1 MFEVLDGVS
10 GWSVRSRYI
19 GAEARRFAASRTHG
33 RSWCDQLIRYL
44 TSTRQILENLFI
56 GWINTRHRPHHSH
69 FTSFINHGSTLGIL
83 CMTPCMYVNFALFR
97 RYIYILVQC
106 APAICILITLKIECF
121 ISLDCLLWPGRRT
134 KTCLHISS
142 IINIRCHKKVWLPS
156 EGDPPDREEKFI
168 KSGEVATSER
178 VECRNYAWVLWIWE
192 ALGLLFLVAVRTDRV
207 MKSPKQGRFFPSW
220 QLVGSIQNPW

>member
-1 MFEVLDGVS
+1 MECSKPIHWSRSPEIRCVTGSRPELVWSTNPLSDLDTADIRKLIY
-10 GWSVRSRYI
+10 WLDKHPPP
-19 GAEARRFAASRTHG
+19 ATPQPLH
-33 RSWCDQLIRYL
+33 QL
-44 TSTRQILENLFI
+44 
-56 GWINTRHRPHHSH
+56 
-69 FTSFINHGSTLGIL
+69 INHGSTLGIL
-83 CMTPCMYVNFALFR
+83 CMTPCIYVIFSLFR
-97 RYIYILVQC
+97 RCIYNLHFWCNVLIPC
-106 APAICILITLKIECF
+106 TMCILIKLKIECF

-192 ALGLLFLVAVRTDRV
+192 ALGLLFFIAVRTDRV
-207 MKSPKQGRFFPSW
+207 MKSPKQRRFFPSW
-220 QLVGSIQNPW
+220 QLVGSLQNPW